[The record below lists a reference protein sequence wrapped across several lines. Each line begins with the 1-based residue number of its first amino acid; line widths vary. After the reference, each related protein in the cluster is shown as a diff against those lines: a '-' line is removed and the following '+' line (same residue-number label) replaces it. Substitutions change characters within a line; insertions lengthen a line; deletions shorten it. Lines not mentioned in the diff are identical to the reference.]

1 MRECKNGVILF
12 GVRPLKADAFSSGR
26 RPTTL
31 LLAFALQ
38 AKAAATL
45 AHSKENF
52 LNTHLGKQVLNSRHF
67 PFIDSLFV
75 F

>member
-1 MRECKNGVILF
+1 MVSFFLECVRLRRTLF
-12 GVRPLKADAFSSGR
+12 HPAGGR
-26 RPTTL
+26 ATL